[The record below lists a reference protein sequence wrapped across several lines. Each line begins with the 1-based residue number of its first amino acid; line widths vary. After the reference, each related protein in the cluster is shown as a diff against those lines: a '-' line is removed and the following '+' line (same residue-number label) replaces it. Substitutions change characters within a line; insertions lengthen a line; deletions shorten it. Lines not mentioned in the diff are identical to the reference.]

1 MTVWHWLQDR
11 PLLYHWAPV
20 VAWMGLIFFLSA
32 QPDLPHPEAGWA
44 DMLISSG
51 AHAFV
56 FGVLA
61 LLWARAL
68 GERRRA
74 LLAAFALTALY
85 ALSDEF
91 HQAFVPGR
99 HPDALDLLCDGGG
112 ALLGLWAWAWWQRLS
127 ARSLKV
133 EGSGRFHG

>member
-1 MTVWHWLQDR
+1 MVTAVQWLKK
-11 PLLYHWAPV
+11 HPV
-20 VAWMGLIFFLSA
+20 IYLWLPVAAWMGLIFALSA
-32 QPDLPHPEAGWA
+32 QPDLPHPDVGWA
-44 DMLISSG
+44 DLLVSSL

-68 GERRRA
+68 GERPHA
-74 LLAAFALTALY
+74 AWLAFLLTMLY

-99 HPDALDLLCDGGG
+99 VPDLWDLVCDGLGAG
-112 ALLGLWAWAWWQRLS
+112 CALLAGVWWRQRR
-127 ARSLKV
+127 RSSV
-133 EGSGRFHG
+133 RVRR